1 LIRCF
6 SGKLSP
12 NKAYQE
18 KNIELFFLALSY
30 PVTQQH
36 GGSMLGWTLM
46 FLVIALIAGALG
58 FSGVAG
64 AATGIAKILFF
75 IFIALLLLSLL
86 ARALRGNPPHM

>member
-1 LIRCF
+1 
-6 SGKLSP
+6 
-12 NKAYQE
+12 
-18 KNIELFFLALSY
+18 
-30 PVTQQH
+30 
-36 GGSMLGWTLM
+36 MLGWTLM

-86 ARALRGNPPHM
+86 ARQTSPDVAPRRSHSGRNPLGNSPKTLHCITLNT